1 MLRFISVFLIC
12 MITNCIHAQTIRI
25 QGRILDEH
33 NELISSAAI
42 QCYGE
47 NKSFLGGTISGT
59 DGKFIIKQAVSNQQC
74 KLLITYIGYQSYEMN
89 LQLADDVNVG
99 DIILK
104 SASQLLDEV
113 AVTAN
118 QAVRKDNKLMVF
130 PSKSQKHHAYDGYS
144 ALSVLMIPN
153 LNVDPFNKTVS
164 TRQGNTLL
172 CINGREASKG
182 GKTKRVNMW
191 SV

>member
-99 DIILK
+99 DI
-104 SASQLLDEV
+104 
-113 AVTAN
+113 
-118 QAVRKDNKLMVF
+118 
-130 PSKSQKHHAYDGYS
+130 
-144 ALSVLMIPN
+144 LSLIH
-153 LNVDPFNKTVS
+153 
-164 TRQGNTLL
+164 
-172 CINGREASKG
+172 I
-182 GKTKRVNMW
+182 
-191 SV
+191 

>member
-1 MLRFISVFLIC
+1 M
-12 MITNCIHAQTIRI
+12 
-25 QGRILDEH
+25 
-33 NELISSAAI
+33 
-42 QCYGE
+42 
-47 NKSFLGGTISGT
+47 GGTISGT

-130 PSKSQKHHAYDGYS
+130 PSKVKNIMLMTAIRPY
-144 ALSVLMIPN
+144 LS
-153 LNVDPFNKTVS
+153 
-164 TRQGNTLL
+164 
-172 CINGREASKG
+172 
-182 GKTKRVNMW
+182 
-191 SV
+191 

>member
-130 PSKSQKHHAYDGYS
+130 HQKVKNIMLMTAIRPY
-144 ALSVLMIPN
+144 LS
-153 LNVDPFNKTVS
+153 
-164 TRQGNTLL
+164 
-172 CINGREASKG
+172 
-182 GKTKRVNMW
+182 
-191 SV
+191 

>member
-59 DGKFIIKQAVSNQQC
+59 DGKFIIKQAVGSFHNFDILY
-74 KLLITYIGYQSYEMN
+74 KLSTTCTVDY
-89 LQLADDVNVG
+89 LQLV
-99 DIILK
+99 
-104 SASQLLDEV
+104 
-113 AVTAN
+113 
-118 QAVRKDNKLMVF
+118 
-130 PSKSQKHHAYDGYS
+130 
-144 ALSVLMIPN
+144 
-153 LNVDPFNKTVS
+153 
-164 TRQGNTLL
+164 
-172 CINGREASKG
+172 
-182 GKTKRVNMW
+182 
-191 SV
+191 

>member
-1 MLRFISVFLIC
+1 M
-12 MITNCIHAQTIRI
+12 
-25 QGRILDEH
+25 
-33 NELISSAAI
+33 
-42 QCYGE
+42 
-47 NKSFLGGTISGT
+47 GGTISGT

-172 CINGREASKG
+172 CINGREASMDEI
-182 GKTKRVNMW
+182 KTLDPKDILRVDFYESHHPEHPAAT
-191 SV
+191 SVIDYI

>member
-1 MLRFISVFLIC
+1 M
-12 MITNCIHAQTIRI
+12 
-25 QGRILDEH
+25 
-33 NELISSAAI
+33 
-42 QCYGE
+42 
-47 NKSFLGGTISGT
+47 GGTISGT

-130 PSKSQKHHAYDGYS
+130 HQK
-144 ALSVLMIPN
+144 V
-153 LNVDPFNKTVS
+153 KTS
-164 TRQGNTLL
+164 CL
-172 CINGREASKG
+172 
-182 GKTKRVNMW
+182 
-191 SV
+191 

>member
-1 MLRFISVFLIC
+1 M
-12 MITNCIHAQTIRI
+12 
-25 QGRILDEH
+25 
-33 NELISSAAI
+33 
-42 QCYGE
+42 
-47 NKSFLGGTISGT
+47 GGTISGT

-130 PSKSQKHHAYDGYS
+130 HQKVKNIMLMTAIRPY
-144 ALSVLMIPN
+144 LS
-153 LNVDPFNKTVS
+153 
-164 TRQGNTLL
+164 
-172 CINGREASKG
+172 
-182 GKTKRVNMW
+182 
-191 SV
+191 